1 MLDLSACPR
10 IRRTEGVEAKTEGL
24 IYAVGALL
32 RCKV

>member
-24 IYAVGALL
+24 IDATDGLL
-32 RCKV
+32 RCNV